1 MFAAGSPDH
10 VLRKEYHP
18 QGALP
23 SDVNPPTYDY
33 QTLSEYRD
41 DSDLKNY
48 NDYYFIITDLIIQ
61 LDCGHTGAESSVQ
74 CTASSQASQLISLAL
89 NSPLDLFL

>member
-23 SDVNPPTYDY
+23 SDVNPPTNDY

-74 CTASSQASQLISLAL
+74 CTA
-89 NSPLDLFL
+89 